1 MIRYHRTE
9 VTLRQTFVQLLDRLA
24 RIGRQNGRARQV
36 FWALRGITFT
46 AYPGDVVALIG
57 RNGSGKTTLLKA
69 LAGICGADR
78 GQVSVRG
85 TVACLMSF
93 GVGFNPSL
101 SGRENVFLNGS
112 ILGLSQRDIK
122 ERLDQIIEFA
132 ELGDFIDAPVRT
144 YSAGMKGR
152 LGFSIAVVV
161 WSSAVRLGP
170 VIDGSDTERRSLIE
184 HIDAGGNFLWRRGH
198 ARILLDAVRQA
209 VMKSVSAR
217 HPSWARL
224 SRVERG
230 ERLDAALGLT
240 PQQRQALFGERKK
253 WKEKP
258 FVAAISE
265 LERIRSSV

>member
-1 MIRYHRTE
+1 MSETPAATPTIVAEDAWVGFLIRYHRTE

-152 LGFSIAVVV
+152 LGFSIAVNVNPDVLLLDEVLSVGDAGFRAKAGSILDKCRNEEKTVV
-161 WSSAVRLGP
+161 VATHSMDLVRNTCTRALWLDKGQIRMEGTP
-170 VIDGSDTERRSLIE
+170 EEVTGAYLAESDTAKR
-184 HIDAGGNFLWRRGH
+184 
-198 ARILLDAVRQA
+198 
-209 VMKSVSAR
+209 
-217 HPSWARL
+217 
-224 SRVERG
+224 
-230 ERLDAALGLT
+230 
-240 PQQRQALFGERKK
+240 
-253 WKEKP
+253 
-258 FVAAISE
+258 
-265 LERIRSSV
+265 